1 MNHAARKKLLLL
13 LLCCLL
19 LGSLLRTSLLLL
31 RSFLL
36 GHSTS
41 SVKKSQ
47 LRIPSRGLTDELT
60 ALTKTKTTFNSFELF
75 VRYNIPNVE
84 QSKHRSGSNLL
95 SKSSC
100 TERRDFCNTFFPKTA
115 EIFPIHSCGLRAKLN
130 PSRPRGP
137 KNETP
142 LEKCQRSYHSATSID
157 HRAASKRE
165 TPVASLS
172 RTSFSNDSHRG
183 DLT

>member
-1 MNHAARKKLLLL
+1 MNHAPRKKLLLL
-13 LLCCLL
+13 LLRCLL
-19 LGSLLRTSLLLL
+19 LWCGLLLLGGLLLWSSFLLL

-60 ALTKTKTTFNSFELF
+60 ALTKTKTTFNSLELF

-84 QSKHRSGSNLL
+84 QSKQRSGLNLI

-100 TERRDFCNTFFPKTA
+100 TEQREFCNTFSPKKVLNLSDSFLCLRT
-115 EIFPIHSCGLRAKLN
+115 ETETNSKSSSKKRNTRAKILMIV
-130 PSRPRGP
+130 SI
-137 KNETP
+137 
-142 LEKCQRSYHSATSID
+142 SAI
-157 HRAASKRE
+157 
-165 TPVASLS
+165 
-172 RTSFSNDSHRG
+172 N
-183 DLT
+183 

>member
-1 MNHAARKKLLLL
+1 MNHAPRKKLLLL
-13 LLCCLL
+13 LLRCLL
-19 LGSLLRTSLLLL
+19 LWCGLLLVGLLLWCSFLLL

-60 ALTKTKTTFNSFELF
+60 ALTKTKTTFNSLELF

-84 QSKHRSGSNLL
+84 QSKQRSGLNLI

-100 TERRDFCNTFFPKTA
+100 TEQREFCNTFSPKKVLNLSDSFLCLRT
-115 EIFPIHSCGLRAKLN
+115 ETETNSKSSSKKRNTRAKILMIV
-130 PSRPRGP
+130 SI
-137 KNETP
+137 
-142 LEKCQRSYHSATSID
+142 SAI
-157 HRAASKRE
+157 
-165 TPVASLS
+165 
-172 RTSFSNDSHRG
+172 N
-183 DLT
+183 

>member
-1 MNHAARKKLLLL
+1 MNHAPRKKLLLL
-13 LLCCLL
+13 LLRCLL
-19 LGSLLRTSLLLL
+19 LWCGLLLGGLLLWSSFLLL

-60 ALTKTKTTFNSFELF
+60 ALTKTKTTFNSLELF

-84 QSKHRSGSNLL
+84 QSKQRSGLNLI

-100 TERRDFCNTFFPKTA
+100 TEQREFCNTFSPKKVLKLADSHLCLRTDTVTN
-115 EIFPIHSCGLRAKLN
+115 SKSSSKKRNTRAKILMIV
-130 PSRPRGP
+130 SI
-137 KNETP
+137 
-142 LEKCQRSYHSATSID
+142 SAI
-157 HRAASKRE
+157 
-165 TPVASLS
+165 
-172 RTSFSNDSHRG
+172 N
-183 DLT
+183 